1 MRKVEADAG
10 MEQQAKPSPEQVG
23 TRIVDALVEFGA
35 DRDQLRPEATLEELD
50 IDSLDLFEL
59 SQILHQEF
67 GIEVDPQ
74 DFEDVNTVG
83 QAQEAMLSYL
93 K

>member
-1 MRKVEADAG
+1 
-10 MEQQAKPSPEQVG
+10 MEPTTTP
-23 TRIVDALVEFGA
+23 TRDQIASRIQGALVEFGA

-59 SQILHQEF
+59 GQILHQEF
-67 GIEVDPQ
+67 GIEVDPE
-74 DFEDVNTVG
+74 DFEEVSTLGD
-83 QAQEAMLSYL
+83 AQEAMLSYL